1 MEVTLGST
9 ARAQGIFPSCGF
21 RLVLSSL
28 PGEMGGGVTAASLQ
42 WLIPSS
48 SLQGPEGFRPLKLRP
63 LAWIALI
70 QGCSGNLQ
78 KVFFVGEV

>member
-1 MEVTLGST
+1 M
-9 ARAQGIFPSCGF
+9 
-21 RLVLSSL
+21 
-28 PGEMGGGVTAASLQ
+28 TAASLQ

-78 KVFFVGEV
+78 KVFLWEKCKTPLVLCGQMDSSVWQGCVGAKCSHGLRSVPGNP

>member
-1 MEVTLGST
+1 M
-9 ARAQGIFPSCGF
+9 
-21 RLVLSSL
+21 
-28 PGEMGGGVTAASLQ
+28 TAAALQ